1 MSDKKVLEI
10 KNLKVYYESGGQY
23 LFFKNKKKIKAVDG
37 VDISINSGE
46 TFGLVGESG
55 SGKSTLAK
63 AILNLVKPQSG
74 VINIDNDNI
83 LSLKGSSQRKK
94 QRDIGAIFQDPYSS
108 LNPRMKVRDIIAE
121 PMRAQKQY
129 TELKDEV
136 TSLLTTVGL
145 DQMSGDR
152 FPHEFSGGQ
161 RQRIGIARAI
171 STNPKLIICDEPVSA
186 LDVSVQAQ
194 ILNLLKNLQKN
205 LQLSYL
211 FIAHDL
217 AVVKYLSS
225 RIAVMYLGKIVE
237 VGSSE
242 SLFSNPQHPY
252 TKALID
258 SIPFPDPRKERK
270 GSTKIIEGDIPSAAN
285 PPSGCVFRTRCPIAD
300 DKCSQ
305 IIPKLETYKSG
316 HQVACLKVKTN
327 FV

>member
-23 LFFKNKKKIKAVDG
+23 MFFKNKKKIKAVDG

-83 LSLKGSSQRKK
+83 LSLRGSSLRKK
-94 QRDIGAIFQDPYSS
+94 QKDIGAIFQDPYSS

-129 TELKDEV
+129 TELGAEV
-136 TSLLTTVGL
+136 KSLLTTVGL

-252 TKALID
+252 TQALID

-270 GSTKIIEGDIPSAAN
+270 GSTKTIEGDIPSAAN

>member
-1 MSDKKVLEI
+1 
-10 KNLKVYYESGGQY
+10 
-23 LFFKNKKKIKAVDG
+23 
-37 VDISINSGE
+37 
-46 TFGLVGESG
+46 
-55 SGKSTLAK
+55 
-63 AILNLVKPQSG
+63 
-74 VINIDNDNI
+74 
-83 LSLKGSSQRKK
+83 
-94 QRDIGAIFQDPYSS
+94 
-108 LNPRMKVRDIIAE
+108 MKVRDIIAE

-136 TSLLTTVGL
+136 KSLLTTVGL
-145 DQMSGDR
+145 DQMSEDR

-205 LQLSYL
+205 LQISYL

-270 GSTKIIEGDIPSAAN
+270 GSTKTIEGDIPSAAN